1 MIRRAALWAVL
12 LLVPVFGQPLNDAE
26 QRRAKALQ
34 KILLAPCCWNEP
46 VATHGSQAS
55 VDMRAEINRLVAQG
69 RTDRE
74 IIDFYKARYGMR
86 ILIEPEGSRSF
97 WIHVVPPVAV
107 LLGCLWVIWVIRRL
121 LRPRAESAP
130 TNL

>member
-1 MIRRAALWAVL
+1 MIFRLLLAALL
-12 LLVPVFGQPLNDAE
+12 LSMTGLAQPLDETQQA
-26 QRRAKALQ
+26 RAKALQ

-46 VATHGSQAS
+46 VATHGSQAA
-55 VDMRAEINRLVAQG
+55 VEMRSEINRLVAQG

-121 LRPRAESAP
+121 LKPRAASAP
-130 TNL
+130 TNP